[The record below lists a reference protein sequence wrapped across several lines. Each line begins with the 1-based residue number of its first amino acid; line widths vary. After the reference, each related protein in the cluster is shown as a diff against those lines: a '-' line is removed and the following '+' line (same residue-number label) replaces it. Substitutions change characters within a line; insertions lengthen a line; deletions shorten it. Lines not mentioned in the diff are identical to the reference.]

1 MKNNIKVVNSPIVKQ
16 VEDTMKFYERK
27 LTKLVAEFVEALTC
41 AILIGIMLNIIS
53 ASIYPE
59 FPTKFPTIFGFYD
72 QWAQFGEILFK
83 SIIKFVDAI
92 FRGNFSG
99 FAEEFSQAITEWF
112 SQFLN
117 WVETLAY

>member
-16 VEDTMKFYERK
+16 VEDTMKFYERE
-27 LTKLVAEFVEALTC
+27 LTKLVA
-41 AILIGIMLNIIS
+41 
-53 ASIYPE
+53 
-59 FPTKFPTIFGFYD
+59 
-72 QWAQFGEILFK
+72 
-83 SIIKFVDAI
+83 KFVDAI